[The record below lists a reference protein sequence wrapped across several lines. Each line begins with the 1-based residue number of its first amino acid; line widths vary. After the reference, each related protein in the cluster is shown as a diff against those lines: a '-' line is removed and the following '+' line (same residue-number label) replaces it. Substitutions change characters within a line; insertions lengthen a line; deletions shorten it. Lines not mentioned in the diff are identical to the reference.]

1 MHADV
6 EGLPV
11 RSGSPAQLDPMLHI
25 DRYRPWIAFECAD
38 VDTHV
43 PPDGAE
49 RFKGVLAERHP
60 AAGARVTV
68 TRHAG
73 RGHLDGARDEA
84 LLDACL
90 RRLTAGGD
98 PA

>member
-1 MHADV
+1 
-6 EGLPV
+6 
-11 RSGSPAQLDPMLHI
+11 
-25 DRYRPWIAFECAD
+25 
-38 VDTHV
+38 
-43 PPDGAE
+43 
-49 RFKGVLAERHP
+49 VLAERHP

>member
-25 DRYRPWIAFECAD
+25 DRYRHGPWIAFECAD

-43 PPDGAE
+43 PPDRRSAS
-49 RFKGVLAERHP
+49 R
-60 AAGARVTV
+60 
-68 TRHAG
+68 
-73 RGHLDGARDEA
+73 
-84 LLDACL
+84 ACL
-90 RRLTAGGD
+90 PSAIPP
-98 PA
+98 PARA